1 MSGRRRRARKLAAVG
16 MLVLLVAG
24 AGCTSVFGGG
34 AIDEEAVEEPP
45 EPPYDWDRQADA
57 TIDIRG
63 EGYRSI
69 YAVEDRSVLEV
80 YGRDTFGM
88 EQPLSVRKV
97 RFRFENGTVVAPSF
111 DDSGDDPGAFNISTT
126 RDRTIIGLPAEQG
139 QLAFTVENQ
148 GKAIATP
155 LFLEHSRD
163 SGPSFEVILPPDSA
177 VAVPLLSNVRPG
189 GYETS
194 ETANGRVSIFWEE
207 VTTDGVS
214 VRFYLDRDLLIFGSI
229 AGVLAVVGII
239 GAGYYLLRIRRLEQR
254 RQEIGLDIE
263 REEP

>member
-1 MSGRRRRARKLAAVG
+1 MRGRQLAALG
-16 MLVLLVAG
+16 MLALLAAS
-24 AGCTSVFGGG
+24 AGCTGGLFGGG
-34 AIDEEAVEEPP
+34 AVDQEAVNEPP
-45 EPPYDWDRQADA
+45 EPPYDWDRRADA
-57 TIDIRG
+57 TIDIQG
-63 EGYRSI
+63 EGYRAIYSI
-69 YAVEDRSVLEV
+69 EDRGNLEV

-97 RFRFENGTVVAPSF
+97 RFRFDNGTVVAPEY
-111 DDSGDDPGAFNISTT
+111 DDTAGSEGAFNITTT

-139 QLAFTVENQ
+139 QLAYTVENQ
-148 GKAIATP
+148 GKSVATP
-155 LFLEHSRD
+155 VFLEHSRD
-163 SGPSFEVILPPDSA
+163 SGPSFEVVLPPESA

-194 ETANGRVSIFWEE
+194 ETDGRVHIYWEQ

-229 AGVLAVVGII
+229 AAVLTVAGLI
-239 GAGYYLLRIRRLEQR
+239 GAGYYLLRIRRLEKR
-254 RQEIGLDIE
+254 RQEIGLDVE